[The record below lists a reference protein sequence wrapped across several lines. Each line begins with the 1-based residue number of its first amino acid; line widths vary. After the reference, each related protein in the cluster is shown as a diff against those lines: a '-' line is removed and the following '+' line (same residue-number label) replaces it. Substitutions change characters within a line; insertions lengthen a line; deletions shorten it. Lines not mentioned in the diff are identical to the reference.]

1 MMVIIVSLEWRIQME
16 AGENRER
23 QFFTHALRY
32 LTMCSRCRVGME
44 VWMITSY
51 EVEFEHKIGPGGLYV
66 KFWYT

>member
-1 MMVIIVSLEWRIQME
+1 MMVTIVSFERRIQTG

-32 LTMCSRCRVGME
+32 LTMCSGCRVEME

-51 EVEFEHKIGPGGLYV
+51 EVEFEHEIGPGGLYV